1 MMNSGKIKP
10 KLEFSFDEK
19 SNKQEEDYSDELE

>member
-1 MMNSGKIKP
+1 MNSGKIKP

-19 SNKQEEDYSDELE
+19 SNKQEEDYSDEIE